1 MSRHFIGEPIPPPLP
16 SPSLPLPLRYMFY
29 DGVWPQVSGLLEDWD
44 RSIGSARPKKPSEVE
59 SLEQQTHAPSTPK
72 HKGGKGKKEVGMY
85 THTHA
90 RTHTHTH
97 TRTHTHTHTHTH
109 TYVHMH
115 MYTHYRAGSLQC
127 ACIQKPDERALLTS
141 GSRSS
146 LLVVP
151 TSPLTEE
158 NRKGLGVPVLTVGAG
173 QSREDVGREIADQLP
188 PLTEVSLRG
197 GSSGVLVRC
206 ARQVCS
212 SGVLVRCARQVCSS
226 GVLVRCARQVC
237 SSGVLVRCA
246 RQVCSSGAVGP
257 HVCS

>member
-1 MSRHFIGEPIPPPLP
+1 MASWRTGTEALGLHGPRSHQRWSLWSSRHTPHPRPNTRG
-16 SPSLPLPLRYMFY
+16 
-29 DGVWPQVSGLLEDWD
+29 
-44 RSIGSARPKKPSEVE
+44 ARARKRWACTHTH
-59 SLEQQTHAPSTPK
+59 THA
-72 HKGGKGKKEVGMY
+72 
-85 THTHA
+85 HTHA
-90 RTHTHTH
+90 RTHA
-97 TRTHTHTHTHTH
+97 HTHTHTHTH

-237 SSGVLVRCA
+237 SSG
-246 RQVCSSGAVGP
+246 AVGP